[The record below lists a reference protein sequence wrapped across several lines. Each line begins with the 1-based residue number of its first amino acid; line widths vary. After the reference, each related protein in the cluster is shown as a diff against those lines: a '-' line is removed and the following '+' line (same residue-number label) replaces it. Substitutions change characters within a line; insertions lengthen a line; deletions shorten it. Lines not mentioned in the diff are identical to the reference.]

1 MLKIGEQTINEI
13 GTAITGVLLDHMPA
27 LDQAYKT
34 CDKAL
39 TVGVSIKIEP
49 CAEGN
54 RCDIGLS
61 FVTSKVK
68 DHAVR
73 LVNEMYEPM
82 FRPDSKA
89 TFPDNYRDATPS
101 IDVVQ

>member
-1 MLKIGEQTINEI
+1 MLKIGYMTVNEI
-13 GTAITGVLLDHMPA
+13 GTAVTSVLLDHMPA
-27 LDQAYKT
+27 LDKAYQT

-61 FVTSKVK
+61 FVESRVK

-82 FRPDSKA
+82 FKESSDG
-89 TFPDNYRDATPS
+89 
-101 IDVVQ
+101 

>member
-13 GTAITGVLLDHMPA
+13 GTAITAVLLDHMPA
-27 LDQAYKT
+27 LDKAYQT

-39 TVGVSIKIEP
+39 SVGVSIKIEP
-49 CAEGN
+49 CVEGN

-82 FRPDSKA
+82 FKE
-89 TFPDNYRDATPS
+89 
-101 IDVVQ
+101 QG